1 MRSHRLMTSDTAPD
15 HDDDGA
21 ADQAAASGNRRE
33 RLVLAL
39 LASPTIKAAAEV
51 AGVPERTAHRWLR
64 ETDFG
69 YTVAVARRH
78 VLAQACTRLVATCGT
93 ATDVLRDV
101 ACDTSAP
108 AAARVTAARTILE
121 LARGL
126 VDVDHIDD
134 RLSALEAAVS
144 RRAPDVPADAWLPR
158 PHMPMRKA

>member
-1 MRSHRLMTSDTAPD
+1 MQSDATAD
-15 HDDDGA
+15 RDDVADDDPVA
-21 ADQAAASGNRRE
+21 SSGNRRE

-39 LASPTIKAAAEV
+39 LATPTIKAAAEV

-64 ETDFG
+64 EPDFG
-69 YTVAVARRH
+69 HTVAVARRH
-78 VLAQACTRLVATCGT
+78 VLAQACTRLVATCST

-126 VDVDHIDD
+126 VDVDSIDD
-134 RLSALEAAVS
+134 RLSALEANIS
-144 RRAPDVPADAWLPR
+144 RARPAIPADAWVPR
-158 PHMPMRKA
+158 APGPMHKP

>member
-1 MRSHRLMTSDTAPD
+1 MRLHKHMTSDTTSD
-15 HDDDGA
+15 HDDE
-21 ADQAAASGNRRE
+21 ADADPMAPSGNRRE

-39 LASPTIKAAAEV
+39 LATPTIKAAAEV

-64 ETDFG
+64 EPDFG

-134 RLSALEAAVS
+134 RLAALEAAVS
-144 RRAPDVPADAWLPR
+144 RQAPNVPADAWVPR
-158 PHMPMRKA
+158 APVAMRKA